1 MVRVTTFACLRWA
14 RLALLAGAL
23 VVALAAP
30 AGAAPLR
37 VTWMTGF
44 AAPGTPHRLD
54 KVGILRVGPRRARNV
69 LVLEPGTSAGS
80 TYFVPLAK
88 WIVARTP
95 GWQVW
100 SVERRENLL
109 EDQSV
114 LDLAKQGKVSPLQAF
129 DYYLGYLADPSIT
142 HHFQPVPD
150 ATVGYARG
158 WGLNVAVEDLH
169 RVIAAARRLG
179 GKVVLGGHSLGGS
192 VVTAYATWN
201 FAGRPGADEL
211 AGLVYDDG
219 GSLGAPPSAA
229 AATSELATLATS
241 TPWLSFSGVPAPYL
255 GLFSALGSTAALVA
269 PNAPAVA
276 QGSPLLP
283 AALRPPVPAT
293 NLALFGYNVD
303 PATSK
308 LVFAAQAHVG
318 RLNTGVSPAGWD
330 GAGALSPIDRYAS
343 MLSGTG
349 VAGADGS
356 EWYFP
361 MRLSIDTGAIDQ
373 GNANPAQS
381 VLGVRATK
389 GNALPRRLRIYA
401 FGAYGGAA
409 VTGAART
416 LAAQSHIPA
425 SQVTVINR
433 QGTYAHNDPA
443 AAYPRNAFFDGLVPF
458 LERVAW

>member
-1 MVRVTTFACLRWA
+1 MLGFTISDRPRRA
-14 RLALLAGAL
+14 RSALLAAAL
-23 VVALAAP
+23 VAVSAAP
-30 AGAAPLR
+30 AAAAPLR
-37 VTWMTGF
+37 VTWMSGF
-44 AAPGTPHRLD
+44 AAPGTPARLD
-54 KVGILRVGPRRARNV
+54 KVGVLKVGPRRARNV

-80 TYFVPLAK
+80 TYFVPLAR

-114 LDLAKQGKVSPLQAF
+114 LDLAKQGKASPLQAF

-150 ATVGYARG
+150 ATVGYARE
-158 WGLNVAVEDLH
+158 WGLNVAIEDLH

-179 GKVVLGGHSLGGS
+179 GKVVLGGHSLGGA
-192 VVTAYATWN
+192 VVTAYATWS
-201 FAGRPGADEL
+201 FAGRSGADQL

-219 GSLGAPPSAA
+219 GSLGARTSAA
-229 AATSELATLATS
+229 AATSQLSTLATS

-283 AALRPPVPAT
+283 AALRPPVAAT

-303 PATSK
+303 TATSK

-318 RLNTGVSPAGWD
+318 RLNTSVSPAGWN
-330 GAGALSPIDRYAS
+330 GAGALTPIDRYAS

-349 VAGADGS
+349 VVGADGS

-361 MRLSIDTGAIDQ
+361 MRLTIDSGAVDE

-381 VLGVRATK
+381 VLGVRATE
-389 GNALPRRLRIYA
+389 GHALPRRLRIYA

-425 SQVTVINR
+425 ANVTLINR

-443 AAYPRNAFFDGLVPF
+443 AAYPRNAFFAGLVPF
-458 LERVAW
+458 LERIAR